1 MLGAKNAGEPCVR
14 ANYQPLQQLQ
24 VLAQNTKDA
33 KPRIML
39 KAKVGTSRIREC
51 RPVAAFPQI
60 CHAITRNPL
69 LRPQRSIAIWFL
81 KSQL

>member
-24 VLAQNTKDA
+24 FLAQNTKDA

-39 KAKVGTSRIREC
+39 KPKVETSRS
-51 RPVAAFPQI
+51 RPVAAFPASKVLFCPTSLYQTWG
-60 CHAITRNPL
+60 AFAF
-69 LRPQRSIAIWFL
+69 SA
-81 KSQL
+81 

>member
-1 MLGAKNAGEPCVR
+1 MLGAKNAGEPCAR

-39 KAKVGTSRIREC
+39 KPKVETSRS